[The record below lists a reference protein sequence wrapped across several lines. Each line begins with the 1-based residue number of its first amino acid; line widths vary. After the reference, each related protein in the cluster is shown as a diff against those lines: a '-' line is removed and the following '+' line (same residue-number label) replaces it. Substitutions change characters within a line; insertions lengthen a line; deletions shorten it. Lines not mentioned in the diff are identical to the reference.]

1 MNRSKEIIL
10 NRIQNALG
18 KKTERVEVNVTRDYR
33 QKSGLDAGEILQL
46 FTERV
51 GEYKAVTEQ
60 ISENEI
66 PARLKQICEDAAIV
80 KLVLPAGIDEA
91 WVDGLPASVRILR
104 DETNHLSKEQLN
116 GSDAVLTG
124 CYLGVAQTGSI
135 ILNAGAGQGRR
146 ILTLLPDFHICVV
159 KQSQIVEIFPE
170 VIRKLEETVTQN
182 RSPIT
187 CISGPSATSDIEL
200 NRVEGVH
207 GPRKLHVLIVKED
220 K

>member
-1 MNRSKEIIL
+1 MSQSKEIIL
-10 NRIQNALG
+10 NRIQEALG
-18 KKTERVEVNVTRDYR
+18 KKTERVDANITRNYR
-33 QKSGLDAGEILQL
+33 QKSGLDTDEIMQM

-60 ISENEI
+60 ISEKKI
-66 PARLKQICEDAAIV
+66 PARVKQICQDASIK
-80 KLVLPAGIDEA
+80 KLVVPAGIEET
-91 WVDGLPASVRILR
+91 WIGGLPVSVRLLR
-104 DETNHLSKEQLN
+104 DETTHLSKVQLN
-116 GSDAVLTG
+116 ESDAVLTG
-124 CYLGVAQTGSI
+124 CFLGVAQTGSI

-170 VIRKLEETVTQN
+170 AIRKLEETVTQN

-207 GPRKLHVLIVKED
+207 GPRKLHVLIVRGD
-220 K
+220 